1 PARDAAVPGSPDTV
15 GSARA
20 RRRRL
25 RPPPVHQPMAP
36 HRSRRAGDDRLGDGR
51 HRRRRHGRPQRRR
64 ALRRRT
70 PTCLARDVPR
80 PAHRGAPAR
89 RAHHVSRSALPAGT
103 PRPAPRPRPRRA
115 RGHRRRA
122 ARPRPGRRDRGPG
135 RTARPGAHPR
145 RRHSG
150 GRTDLRAALG
160 RLRHR
165 HRRGRGP
172 CHRQAHDPP
181 VEPARSRPHHLT
193 GRPRPSPYTPRTP
206 MRRSLL
212 ALPAVLVIT
221 LITACGTTEPPA
233 SGEQDDGGGRSGEPV
248 TVTDDRGETIELD
261 GPAQDVVGLE
271 WGLVENLVAR
281 GVMPTGVADV
291 EGFRTWDTA
300 VDLEDSVTDVGTRG
314 EPSVDQ
320 IIELDPDLVVTTS
333 DLPETIIGQ
342 LEDVGL
348 PVLVL
353 HGSDAAD
360 PLGHIDHTVEVLA
373 QATGTVEEG
382 EQLLADLDATIQDG
396 RARLAA
402 AGLDGAPFAM
412 ADGWQ
417 DGGSVSI
424 RMFTDGAM
432 LTALGEELGLRNAW

>member
-1 PARDAAVPGSPDTV
+1 
-15 GSARA
+15 
-20 RRRRL
+20 
-25 RPPPVHQPMAP
+25 
-36 HRSRRAGDDRLGDGR
+36 
-51 HRRRRHGRPQRRR
+51 
-64 ALRRRT
+64 
-70 PTCLARDVPR
+70 
-80 PAHRGAPAR
+80 
-89 RAHHVSRSALPAGT
+89 
-103 PRPAPRPRPRRA
+103 
-115 RGHRRRA
+115 
-122 ARPRPGRRDRGPG
+122 
-135 RTARPGAHPR
+135 
-145 RRHSG
+145 
-150 GRTDLRAALG
+150 
-160 RLRHR
+160 
-165 HRRGRGP
+165 
-172 CHRQAHDPP
+172 
-181 VEPARSRPHHLT
+181 
-193 GRPRPSPYTPRTP
+193 

-271 WGLVENLVAR
+271 WGLVENLVAL

-300 VDLEDSVTDVGTRG
+300 VDLEDPVTDVGTRG

-432 LTALGEELGLRNAW
+432 LTALGEELGLRNAWEGDGDAVYGLQSTDVEGLTQLDEVHFFYIANDTAQPDPFVEGLGGNAVWNGLPFVQADQVHRLPDGIWMFGGPRSAEQYVDAVVDALA